1 MINVHHRPIKRFS
14 LDGSIHDDS
23 AIPRLRSEY
32 IRLLCAEMRLA
43 GYVQKIEI
51 DPDFTISYN
60 ESREIFEFK
69 LSVYGIYLGKK
80 QAEWIQGID
89 GTRVVP
95 IQKSKSK
102 ELSQA
107 QGLQSNQK

>member
-1 MINVHHRPIKRFS
+1 MVNVHHKSIKRFS
-14 LDGSIHDDS
+14 LDGTIHDES
-23 AIPRLRSEY
+23 AIPRLKSEY
-32 IRLLCAEMRLA
+32 VRLLGTEMRLA

-60 ESREIFEFK
+60 EIKEIFEFT

-89 GTRVVP
+89 GTRIVP
-95 IQKSKSK
+95 TQKSKSK

>member
-1 MINVHHRPIKRFS
+1 MTNMHHKPIKRFS
-14 LDGSIHDDS
+14 LDGVIHDDS
-23 AIPRLRSEY
+23 GIPRLKDEY
-32 IRLLCAEMRLA
+32 VRLLRMEMRLA
-43 GYVQKIEI
+43 GYVQKIEL

-60 ESREIFEFK
+60 ETKETFEFK

-80 QAEWIQGID
+80 QAEWIHGID

-95 IQKSKSK
+95 IQKSKSR

-107 QGLQSNQK
+107 QESQSNQK

>member
-1 MINVHHRPIKRFS
+1 MHHKPIKRFS
-14 LDGSIHDDS
+14 LSGVIHDDS

-32 IRLLCAEMRLA
+32 IKLIETEMRLA
-43 GYVQKIEI
+43 GYVQKFEL
-51 DPDFTISYN
+51 DPDFTIRYN
-60 ESREIFEFK
+60 DIKDIFEFT

-95 IQKSKSK
+95 IQKSKSS

-107 QGLQSNQK
+107 QVSQSNQK